1 VSHGGERIRA
11 MRLLRRG
18 LHASPELGKGIWL
31 TLALALVAGGGRV
44 ITPVLVQQTIDR
56 HVTAGPARLGA
67 MLGLAGAGVAM
78 VLVAAWAART
88 TNQRLATASER
99 ALCGLRVRAFNHI
112 HALSMAHHTE
122 EQRGALVSRVT
133 SDVETLGQFFR
144 WGGLA
149 WIINSALMLAAL
161 MAMVVYDWRL
171 ALVAV
176 ATVLPLVAVLR
187 LMQRRVVVAWDA
199 VRTRVGESLAAI
211 SESIQGA
218 AVVRAYGVQA
228 QAQRRV
234 MRSVEARRR
243 AEVRAGTI
251 GAFFFP
257 SGELFGVLATAAVLL
272 VGMAIGPAGGL
283 TAGTLVAFAFLVT
296 IFLEPVAEF
305 TEILDMTQQ
314 AVAGWKKVLDVLDT
328 PVEVEDPRPGV
339 ALPRGGPAGRGPGN
353 PEGVPGWV
361 DQLHRGGPPV
371 NRRALDIELD
381 RVSFAYHGGPPVLVE
396 VSTAIPAGTRVALVG
411 TTGSGKTTV
420 AKLLIRLA
428 DPTQGTIRVA
438 GVDLRQVS
446 LASLRSW
453 LVMVPQDGFLFD
465 TSVAGNVRM
474 GRPDADDRE
483 VRAAFQALEL
493 GAWVDGLP
501 RGIHTRVGERGEH
514 LSVGERQL
522 VALARGYLADPGC
535 LILDEATSA
544 VDPAT
549 EVALRNAI
557 ARLTEGRTAI
567 TIAHRL
573 ATAEHADVI
582 LVLERGRLVQQGTHA
597 QLLADPDGAY
607 ARLHGSWL
615 ASLSAAGQPA
625 GAW

>member
-1 VSHGGERIRA
+1 MRHGSEVGAQQIPA
-11 MRLLRRG
+11 LRLLRRG
-18 LHASPELGKGIWL
+18 LAASPELRKGAAL

-56 HVTAGPARLGA
+56 HVTVPGARLSG
-67 MLGLAGAGVAM
+67 MLVLAGTGVALI
-78 VLVAAWAART
+78 LVAAWAART

-161 MAMVVYDWRL
+161 VAMVVYDWRL

-176 ATVLPLVAVLR
+176 ATVLPLAAVLR
-187 LMQRRVVVAWDA
+187 VMQRRVVVAWDV

-218 AVVRAYGVQA
+218 AVIRAYGVQA

-234 MRSVEARRR
+234 MRSVEGRRR

-257 SGELFGVLATAAVLL
+257 SGELFGVLTTAAVLL
-272 VGMAIGPAGGL
+272 VGMAIGPEGGL
-283 TAGTLVAFAFLVT
+283 TIGTLVAFVFLVT

-328 PVEVEDPRPGV
+328 PVEVEDPRPGL
-339 ALPRGGPAGRGPGN
+339 ALPA
-353 PEGVPGWV
+353 
-361 DQLHRGGPPV
+361 
-371 NRRALDIELD
+371 RALDIELD
-381 RVSFAYHGGPPVLVE
+381 RVSFAYHGGPPVLTE
-396 VSTAIPAGTRVALVG
+396 VSVEIPAGTRVALVG
-411 TTGSGKTTV
+411 TTGSGKTTL

-428 DPTQGTIRVA
+428 DPTGGAIRVA

-446 LASLRSW
+446 LASLRSD

-474 GRPDADDRE
+474 GRPEAGDGEIRDAFE
-483 VRAAFQALEL
+483 ALGL
-493 GAWVDGLP
+493 GGWVDALP
-501 RGIHTRVGERGEH
+501 RGVHTRVGERGEY

-557 ARLTEGRTAI
+557 QRLTEGRTAL

-573 ATAEHADVI
+573 ATAEHADLI

-597 QLLADPDGAY
+597 QLLADPSGAY
-607 ARLHGSWL
+607 ARLHGSWM
-615 ASLSAAGQPA
+615 ASLAAGGETA
-625 GAW
+625 AAW

>member
-1 VSHGGERIRA
+1 MRHGGEVGTDRIRA
-11 MRLLRRG
+11 LGLLRRG
-18 LHASPELGKGIWL
+18 LAASPELRRGAGITL
-31 TLALALVAGGGRV
+31 GLALLAGGGRV
-44 ITPVLVQQTIDR
+44 ITPVLVQQAIDR
-56 HVTAGPARLGA
+56 HVTGGQARMSWL
-67 MLGLAGAGVAM
+67 LALAAIGV
-78 VLVAAWAART
+78 VLVLVSAWAART

-99 ALCGLRVRAFNHI
+99 ALCGMRVRAFNHI

-122 EQRGALVSRVT
+122 EQRGTLVSRVT

-161 MAMVVYDWRL
+161 AAMVVYDWRL

-176 ATVLPLVAVLR
+176 ATVLPLALVLR
-187 LMQRRVVVAWDA
+187 SMQRRVVVAWDA

-218 AVVRAYGVQA
+218 AVIRAYGVQA

-234 MRSVEARRR
+234 MRSVEQRRQ
-243 AEVRAGTI
+243 AEVHAGTI
-251 GAFFFP
+251 GAVFFP
-257 SGELFGVLATAAVLL
+257 SGELFGVLTAAAVLL
-272 VGMAIGPAGGL
+272 VGMAIGPGGGL
-283 TAGTLVAFAFLVT
+283 TVGTLVAFAFLVA

-328 PVEVEDPRPGV
+328 PVEVEDPRPGL
-339 ALPRGGPAGRGPGN
+339 ALPS
-353 PEGVPGWV
+353 
-361 DQLHRGGPPV
+361 
-371 NRRALDIELD
+371 RALDIELD
-381 RVSFAYHGGPPVLVE
+381 RVSFAYHGGPPVLTE
-396 VSTAIPAGTRVALVG
+396 VSAKVPAGTRVALVG
-411 TTGSGKTTV
+411 TTGSGKTTL

-428 DPTQGTIRVA
+428 DPTGGVIRVA
-438 GVDLRQVS
+438 GTDLRQVS
-446 LASLRSW
+446 LASLRSA

-474 GRPDADDRE
+474 GRPDAGDRE
-483 VRAAFQALEL
+483 VQAAFEALGL
-493 GAWVDGLP
+493 GGWVDGLP
-501 RGIHTRVGERGEH
+501 RGVHTRVGERGEY

-522 VALARGYLADPGC
+522 IALARGYLADPGC

-557 ARLTEGRTAI
+557 ARLTEGRTAL

-573 ATAEHADVI
+573 ATAEHADLI
-582 LVLERGRLVQQGTHA
+582 LVLERGRLVQQGSHA
-597 QLLADPDGAY
+597 ELLADAGGAY

-615 ASLSAAGQPA
+615 ASLSAGQPA
-625 GAW
+625 GA

>member
-1 VSHGGERIRA
+1 VSHGGEAGGERIRA

-18 LHASPELGKGIWL
+18 LHVSPELRKGIWL
-31 TLALALVAGGGRV
+31 TLVLALVAGGGRV
-44 ITPVLVQQTIDR
+44 VTPVLVQQTIDR

-161 MAMVVYDWRL
+161 VAMVVYAWRL

-176 ATVLPLVAVLR
+176 ATVLPLVVVLR

-328 PVEVEDPRPGV
+328 PLEVEDPRPGRS
-339 ALPRGGPAGRGPGN
+339 LPA
-353 PEGVPGWV
+353 
-361 DQLHRGGPPV
+361 
-371 NRRALDIELD
+371 RALDIELD
-381 RVSFAYHGGPPVLVE
+381 RVSFAYHGGPPVLHE

-411 TTGSGKTTV
+411 TTGSGKTTL

-428 DPTQGTIRVA
+428 DPTQGAIRVA

-446 LASLRSW
+446 LASLRSS

-474 GRPDADDRE
+474 GRPEADDHE

-493 GAWVDGLP
+493 GGWVDGLP
-501 RGIHTRVGERGEH
+501 RGIHTRVGERGEY

-549 EVALRNAI
+549 EVTLRNAI

>member
-1 VSHGGERIRA
+1 VSHGGEAGGERIRA

-18 LHASPELGKGIWL
+18 LHVSPELRKGIWL
-31 TLALALVAGGGRV
+31 TLVLALVAGGGRV
-44 ITPVLVQQTIDR
+44 VTPVLVQQTIDR

-122 EQRGALVSRVT
+122 EHRGALVSRVT

-161 MAMVVYDWRL
+161 VAMVVYDWRL

-176 ATVLPLVAVLR
+176 ATVLPLVVVLR

-328 PVEVEDPRPGV
+328 PLEVEDPRPGRS
-339 ALPRGGPAGRGPGN
+339 LPA
-353 PEGVPGWV
+353 
-361 DQLHRGGPPV
+361 
-371 NRRALDIELD
+371 RALDIELD
-381 RVSFAYHGGPPVLVE
+381 RVSFAYHGGPPVLHE

-411 TTGSGKTTV
+411 TTGSGKTTL

-428 DPTQGTIRVA
+428 DPTQGAIRVA

-446 LASLRSW
+446 LASLRSS

-474 GRPDADDRE
+474 GRPEADDRE

-493 GAWVDGLP
+493 GGWVDGLP
-501 RGIHTRVGERGEH
+501 RGIHTRVGERGEY

-549 EVALRNAI
+549 EVTLRNAI
-557 ARLTEGRTAI
+557 TRLTEGRTAI